1 MRVLL
6 KASMDME
13 VANRIARQGKLGET
27 IKSIVEDMKPE
38 AAYFLADNGK
48 RTAYVF
54 LHIKEVSELPAI
66 AEPWFLAFNA
76 SVEVTPAMTAQ
87 DLANAGPAIE
97 KAMKKFG

>member
-1 MRVLL
+1 M
-6 KASMDME
+6 
-13 VANRIARQGKLGET
+13 
-27 IKSIVEDMKPE
+27 
-38 AAYFLADNGK
+38 ADNGK
-48 RTAYVF
+48 RTAYLF
-54 LHIKEVSELPAI
+54 LQIKEVSELAAI